1 MDNFKK
7 KIEEMK
13 QDIERLRDE
22 SKLKAHL
29 GKTEAQTELGK
40 LEDELDLFL
49 QKFKPITDEAEKTLE
64 NTGTA
69 LGLAVDELKEGFERV
84 RKLF

>member
-1 MDNFKK
+1 MDDFKK
-7 KIEEMK
+7 KIDEMK
-13 QDIERLRDE
+13 RDIEQLRDE
-22 SKLKAHL
+22 AKLKAHL
-29 GKTEAQTELGK
+29 GKAEAQTELGK
-40 LEDELDLFL
+40 LENELDDFL
-49 QKFKPITDEAEKTLE
+49 RKCKPFTDEAEKTLE